1 MVEQVLGVLSEAFEG
16 PQETWSY
23 FTDSGRDGGLFGTLE
38 RLDAEVASRVLGRTT
53 IAAHVNHVTFGLHA
67 SARWIEGDRTTHKWD
82 ESWSVSSVDG
92 EEWVRAKDGCAPH
105 TGTYGA
111 PWRSLRWKA
120 KRPWQGQWAPW
131 PTWRTISGQSDRKS
145 PSSRPGVEPR
155 AAALLTSSPSENT

>member
-92 EEWVRAKDGCAPH
+92 EEWVRAKEAAHRIQGHTARRGDLCDG
-105 TGTYGA
+105 
-111 PWRSLRWKA
+111 
-120 KRPWQGQWAPW
+120 KRRGHG
-131 PTWRTISGQSDRKS
+131 RGSG
-145 PSSRPGVEPR
+145 RPGPR
-155 AAALLTSSPSENT
+155 GVPSRGNPTESLLHRGRGLSRGLRLC

>member
-38 RLDAEVASRVLGRTT
+38 RLDAEVASRVLGRTS

-92 EEWVRAKDGCAPH
+92 EEGMRAKERLRTAYRDIRRAVEIFAMESEEAMA
-105 TGTYGA
+105 GA
-111 PWRSLRWKA
+111 VGALA
-120 KRPWQGQWAPW
+120 H
-131 PTWRTISGQSDRKS
+131 
-145 PSSRPGVEPR
+145 
-155 AAALLTSSPSENT
+155 AAYHLGAIRQKVSFVTAGG